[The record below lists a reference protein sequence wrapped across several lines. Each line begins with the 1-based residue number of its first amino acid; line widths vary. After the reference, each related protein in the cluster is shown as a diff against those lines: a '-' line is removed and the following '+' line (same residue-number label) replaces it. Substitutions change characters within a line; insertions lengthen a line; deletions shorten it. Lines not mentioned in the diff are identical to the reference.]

1 MSIQPVHLIN
11 PMRNAA
17 GGSEWRT
24 IQIFELLA
32 EVADVTIWTPE
43 SADPALLG
51 RVPIRRIDARSGTFP
66 KGGNIVFIGTYF
78 KVDPWIALSRPNR
91 VIFIHNIDSDFS
103 LSSAL
108 ESAHSAGVIPEVAY
122 ASADLRKRSKG
133 PYGEVHPSPIDFDRF
148 KPMPRGDR
156 VFTVGRVSRDVILKH
171 HPDDAKIYSRLAEVG
186 VKVKI
191 LGGKLFEQDLAGLAN
206 VTLLPENSMPVEQY
220 LSEIDC
226 FYYRTHPDWYE
237 TWGRVVLE
245 AMACGVPIVAE
256 GRHGY
261 REYLTSGQAFETES
275 EAYDKILALRDPSN
289 WAEQSAISL
298 SQAQKTLS
306 PEVVAGLVDYYT
318 REKR

>member
-32 EVADVTIWTPE
+32 EVTEVTVWTPE
-43 SADPALLG
+43 PADPALLG
-51 RVPIRRIDARSGTFP
+51 RVPIRRIDARSGAFP

-91 VIFIHNIDSDFS
+91 VMFIHNIDSDYS
-103 LSSAL
+103 LKVAL

-122 ASADLRKRSKG
+122 ASVDLRERSKG

-148 KPMPRGDR
+148 KPVPRGDR
-156 VFTVGRVSRDVILKH
+156 TFTVGRVSRDVMLKH
-171 HPDDAKIYSRLAEVG
+171 HPDDAALYRRLAESG
-186 VKVKI
+186 VEVKI
-191 LGGKLFEQDLAGLAN
+191 LGGRLFEQELDGLAN

-220 LSEIDC
+220 LGEIDC

-256 GRHGY
+256 RRHGY
-261 REYLTSGQAFETES
+261 REYLTSAQAFETES
-275 EAYDKILALRDPSN
+275 DAYEKILALRDPGY
-289 WAEQSAISL
+289 WAEQSEVSL

>member
-32 EVADVTIWTPE
+32 EVTEITIWTPE
-43 SADPALLG
+43 SPDPTLLG
-51 RVPIRRIDARSGTFP
+51 RVPIRRIDARSGAIP
-66 KGGNIVFIGTYF
+66 KSGNIVFIGTYF
-78 KVDPWIALSRPNR
+78 KVDPWISHSRPNR
-91 VIFIHNIDSDFS
+91 VIFIHNIDSDYS
-103 LSSAL
+103 LRSAL

-122 ASADLRKRSKG
+122 ASADLRERSKG

-156 VFTVGRVSRDVILKH
+156 PFTVGRVSRDVILKH
-171 HPDDAKIYSRLAEVG
+171 HPDDAQFYRRLAERG

-191 LGGKLFEQDLAGLAN
+191 LGGNLFEPELSELAN
-206 VTLLPENSMPVEQY
+206 VTLLRENSMAVEEY

-226 FYYRTHPDWYE
+226 FYYRTHPEWYE

-245 AMACGVPIVAE
+245 AMACGVPVVAE

-261 REYLTSGQAFETES
+261 REYLTSDQAFETES
-275 EAYDKILALRDPSN
+275 EAYEKIMALQDPGF
-289 WAEQSAISL
+289 WTEQSAVSL